1 MADDDAADLD
11 SFEQRVRQLRSAAE
25 VAATREAALAGFKG
39 LLELEPDLHRI
50 GSLDHAGLERAR
62 RGLHEVGLSLLDLG
76 LRVRPA
82 GAGRSGSLLSVLED
96 LELLNTLVYIE
107 AATGGA
113 AERLAAWMT
122 EAEGSLPAFFGAI
135 SREEML
141 LQELLEATELAH
153 WIYTATADHL
163 PVLAARAES
172 LWARWVDAAM
182 AHPVAAGALE
192 LRARA
197 REAGWRYVEIEQHAM
212 ALAEDTG
219 APTDSIITL
228 MLGGEPPPFGPGQ
241 DGEVRSGRTG
251 YGATPLA
258 TLRLALS
265 SLDLRRG
272 DIFYDL
278 GSGLGLPTLVAAL
291 GSDATCRG
299 VEYHRRYVERAE
311 QNARLLGLSGVRF
324 HCGDASTFDWTDG
337 NKFYMFDPFPADVLE
352 RIAARL
358 LDVARERPIRVACY
372 GNRLPADFRL
382 IQEAERVAVFEAGP
396 DDRRR

>member
-1 MADDDAADLD
+1 
-11 SFEQRVRQLRSAAE
+11 
-25 VAATREAALAGFKG
+25 
-39 LLELEPDLHRI
+39 
-50 GSLDHAGLERAR
+50 
-62 RGLHEVGLSLLDLG
+62 
-76 LRVRPA
+76 
-82 GAGRSGSLLSVLED
+82 
-96 LELLNTLVYIE
+96 
-107 AATGGA
+107 
-113 AERLAAWMT
+113 
-122 EAEGSLPAFFGAI
+122 
-135 SREEML
+135 ML

-153 WIYTATADHL
+153 WIYTATADHV
-163 PVLAARAES
+163 PELAVRAES
-172 LWARWVDAAM
+172 LWERWVDAAM

-197 REAGWRYVEIEQHAM
+197 RDAGWRYAVIEQHAL

-219 APTDSIITL
+219 APADSIITL
-228 MLGGEPPPFGPGQ
+228 VLGGEPPPFGPGQ

-291 GSDATCRG
+291 GSEAACRG

-311 QNARLLGLSGVRF
+311 DNARQLGLSGVRF

-337 NKFYMFDPFPADVLE
+337 NKFYMFDPFPTEVLE
-352 RIAARL
+352 RIAGRL

-372 GNRLPADFRL
+372 ANRLPSPGFRL
-382 IQEAERVAVFEAGP
+382 IHEAERVAVFEAGP
-396 DDRRR
+396 EVRRR